1 MALYKRTNGLGDEKI
16 NSNLKALQAGREE
29 MQKLV
34 ESAIRRGII
43 PRERAEMYLFKIEKI
58 ED

>member
-16 NSNLKALQAGREE
+16 SSNLEALKAGRKEV
-29 MQKLV
+29 QKLV
-34 ESAIRRGII
+34 ELQIAKGM
-43 PRERAEMYLFKIEKI
+43 PREKAELCLFKIEKI